1 MPNHESMQ
9 QDKNRIKLLEQTT
22 QNRLLRRT
30 ELEKVIGLSRSAIY
44 SRLDPKSP
52 HYDASFPRP
61 IKMGTKTVA
70 WLAAEID
77 GWVNSCILASR
88 GV

>member
-1 MPNHESMQ
+1 MPNLESMQ
-9 QDKNRIKLLEQTT
+9 QAT

-61 IKMGTKTVA
+61 IKLGAKTVA

-77 GWVNSCILASR
+77 GWVNACILASR